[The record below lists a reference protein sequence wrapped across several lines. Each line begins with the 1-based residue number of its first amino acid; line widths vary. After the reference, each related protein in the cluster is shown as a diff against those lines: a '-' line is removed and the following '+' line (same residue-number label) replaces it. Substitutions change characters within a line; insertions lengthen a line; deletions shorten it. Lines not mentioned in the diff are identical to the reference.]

1 MGVVATYA
9 DTAESFHAQL
19 REALETKGPRLIEAK
34 VAWDLTPAID
44 AIYQSSRAKD
54 REA

>member
-1 MGVVATYA
+1 
-9 DTAESFHAQL
+9 
-19 REALETKGPRLIEAK
+19 LETKGPRLIEAK